1 MKPLRTP
8 RTRGGH
14 DSKIFRMGYKQ
25 GQLVSKPLLAILL
38 IVAVVGAIVW
48 ARRLSDT
55 GDGPVEGA
63 LKVPDSVKA
72 LGPALPK
79 PGEPPRIGMGR

>member
-1 MKPLRTP
+1 M
-8 RTRGGH
+8 GH
-14 DSKIFRMGYKQ
+14 RQ
-25 GQLVSKPLLAILL
+25 NQVVSKPLLAILL

-63 LKVPDSVKA
+63 MKVPDSVKA
-72 LGPALPK
+72 LGPAKPQ
-79 PGEPPRIGMGR
+79 PGEPIPKGMGR

>member
-1 MKPLRTP
+1 
-8 RTRGGH
+8 
-14 DSKIFRMGYKQ
+14 MGYKQ

-38 IVAVVGAIVW
+38 IVAVIGAIVW

-63 LKVPDSVKA
+63 LKVPESVKA
-72 LGPALPK
+72 LPDAKPK
-79 PGEPPRIGMGR
+79 PGEPSPTGVGR